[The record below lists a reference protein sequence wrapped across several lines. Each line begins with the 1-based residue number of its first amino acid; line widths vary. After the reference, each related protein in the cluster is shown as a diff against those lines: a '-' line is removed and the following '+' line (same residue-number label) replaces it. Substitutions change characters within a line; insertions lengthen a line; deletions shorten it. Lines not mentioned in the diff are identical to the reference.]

1 MTNLQFF
8 MGETQESFA
17 FVDVAGAGGDKKLS
31 KVQILVGLA
40 PSKKNIFSW
49 KYLNSCI
56 TGYQRGKNLK
66 ITQQTENILEVKFDF
81 YQITK
86 ENKCLW

>member
-1 MTNLQFF
+1 MECSKFSIDRADPQNGFSKCLPFKASPRHHLTLPNLQFF

-40 PSKKNIFSW
+40 PSKKNIFS
-49 KYLNSCI
+49 
-56 TGYQRGKNLK
+56 
-66 ITQQTENILEVKFDF
+66 
-81 YQITK
+81 
-86 ENKCLW
+86 

>member
-1 MTNLQFF
+1 

-40 PSKKNIFSW
+40 PSKKNIFS
-49 KYLNSCI
+49 
-56 TGYQRGKNLK
+56 
-66 ITQQTENILEVKFDF
+66 
-81 YQITK
+81 
-86 ENKCLW
+86 